1 MTMQASDI
9 IGIAQASL
17 MGNGGTASGGGVT
30 VDFDL
35 SFLIQF
41 AAFLLLFIIIKPLLL
56 DPFLKVVEEREKR
69 TDGAREEARKMDD
82 RAAEIIKSYESELE
96 KVRKVAA
103 EERER
108 LRSEGLKLETK
119 ILSET
124 REETDRILD
133 EGKAKI
139 AIETQAIR
147 QELNLTTQVLAAEIA
162 SRVLGRELR

>member
-1 MTMQASDI
+1 MQASDI
-9 IGIAQASL
+9 LGIAQASL
-17 MGNGGTASGGGVT
+17 MGNGGTSSGGGVT

-41 AAFLLLFIIIKPLLL
+41 AAFLLLFVMIKPLLL

-69 TDGAREEARKMDD
+69 TDGARDEARVMDN
-82 RAAEIIKSYESELE
+82 RAAEIIRNYESELE

-119 ILSET
+119 ILAET
-124 REETDRILD
+124 REETDRIVS

-139 AIETQAIR
+139 AAETQAIR
-147 QELNLTTQVLAAEIA
+147 RELDLTTQQLGAEIA